1 MGQWCSSRHRRQRG
15 GAGQS
20 AAVGSSPAP
29 VPRQRGEVSSPLIS
43 IDLVTLC
50 ESPSRYTVSVPQL
63 LSHCSLGQGRL
74 WKGNTPG
81 SRSRRFRCSCI
92 ARRQGRFEFILCKQ
106 ATAATYV
113 CVGGRGGGGGEG
125 TWLHYLTEQGHI
137 LTHSHSHAACTAH
150 QHLHQCTQLRHV
162 LFKVVSP
169 EHTLHTP
176 HTIAVFRRGL

>member
-1 MGQWCSSRHRRQRG
+1 MGQWWSSRRGRQRG

-29 VPRQRGEVSSPLIS
+29 VSRQRGEVSSPLIS

-50 ESPSRYTVSVPQL
+50 ESPSRHSVSVPRL

-113 CVGGRGGGGGEG
+113 CVGGGGEG
-125 TWLHYLTEQGHI
+125 G
-137 LTHSHSHAACTAH
+137 SGCTASVNKGTSSH
-150 QHLHQCTQLRHV
+150 IPTPTQHAQSTNTCTNAR
-162 LFKVVSP
+162 S
-169 EHTLHTP
+169 
-176 HTIAVFRRGL
+176 

>member
-1 MGQWCSSRHRRQRG
+1 MTDAIGAYLASNPVVAIFLALECGARTPCGSLASSRALAVRMGQWCSSWRRRQRN

-29 VPRQRGEVSSPLIS
+29 VSRQRDEVSSPLIS

-50 ESPSRYTVSVPQL
+50 ESPSRYSVSVPRL
-63 LSHCSLGQGRL
+63 PSHCSLGQGRL

-81 SRSRRFRCSCI
+81 SRSRRFRCSCT

-113 CVGGRGGGGGEG
+113 CGWVGGEG
-125 TWLHYLTEQGHI
+125 DL
-137 LTHSHSHAACTAH
+137 AALP
-150 QHLHQCTQLRHV
+150 Q
-162 LFKVVSP
+162 
-169 EHTLHTP
+169 
-176 HTIAVFRRGL
+176 